1 MDRIPNFNT
10 FNYSKAIQV
19 WESHYR
25 DILNEMYKKY
35 VDKNISYDDFVKFV
49 FDNTI
54 SFYPNYKSSGGRP
67 LI

>member
-1 MDRIPNFNT
+1 MDRPPNFNT

-19 WESHYR
+19 WEEHYR
-25 DILNEMYKKY
+25 DILNIMYKKY
-35 VDKNISYDDFVKFV
+35 VDKNINYNDFVKFV
-49 FDNTI
+49 FDNTT